1 MKKSPSSINNPVANM
16 TEMSTDFCRADR
28 EHMQRAI
35 LLAKKGRFTTAPNPN
50 VGCVIVK
57 QGRIIGEG
65 FHLRAGEPHA
75 EVHAL
80 AAAGDGAE
88 GATCYVTLEPCSHY
102 GRTPPCADALVKAK
116 VSQVI
121 IAMVDPNPKV
131 AGRGIAILTAAG
143 IKVSVGLLESQAQ
156 ALNPGFIQRMQQ
168 QRPFVRLKMAASLDG
183 RTALANGES
192 KWITGAAA
200 RSDVQVFRAQAHA
213 ILSTASTV
221 LTDNASLNVRYNEL
235 GASQAD
241 YPQQEDAVAAT
252 PPLHQPL
259 LHQPLLHQPL
269 LHQSMV
275 RQPIRVVL
283 DNHHRLDKYL
293 TAPGEAN
300 ELQLFSQPGPIFLV
314 NGIPVLIN
322 GAVSSGQKSV
332 EKKPVGKAATVVNK
346 SVSRIEIAQDSH
358 HNIDLKQ
365 LMTRLA
371 QQDINDI
378 WVEAGATLAGAL
390 LENKLVDEIII
401 YLAPKL
407 MGNSARGLA
416 QISELTDM
424 AQVPQLSFI
433 DITQIGD
440 DLRIIAKPE
449 Y

>member
-1 MKKSPSSINNPVANM
+1 
-16 TEMSTDFCRADR
+16 MSTDFCRADR
-28 EHMQRAI
+28 DHMQRAI

-102 GRTPPCADALVKAK
+102 GRTPPCAEALVKAK

-143 IKVSVGLLESQAQ
+143 IHVSVGLLESQAQ
-156 ALNPGFIQRMQQ
+156 ALNRGFIQRMQQ

-192 KWITGAAA
+192 KWITGGAA
-200 RSDVQVFRAQAHA
+200 RSDVQVFRAQANA

-252 PPLHQPL
+252 PL
-259 LHQPLLHQPL
+259 LHQPLLHQPI
-269 LHQSMV
+269 V
-275 RQPIRVVL
+275 RQPIRLVL

-293 TAPGEAN
+293 TAPDVAN
-300 ELQLFSQPGPIFLV
+300 ELQLFSQPGPI
-314 NGIPVLIN
+314 VLIN
-322 GAVSSGQKSV
+322 GAVSSGQESSGQ
-332 EKKPVGKAATVVNK
+332 KPVGKAATIVNK

-358 HNIDLKQ
+358 HNIDLKR